1 MTFDEL
7 RQRDTLC
14 PTDLENVAVNDP
26 EVLSERFLRKASA
39 VALYTTA
46 KRRGDA
52 SEKHF
57 KNLQDAL
64 NTNAGASLEDRVVGL
79 SHAMQELSKGL
90 LEQRHQIGAVAAL
103 ATAALMIN
111 EKKRRL

>member
-1 MTFDEL
+1 MKSFDEI
-7 RQRDTLC
+7 REDSN
-14 PTDLENVAVNDP
+14 PEYLE
-26 EVLSERFLRKASA
+26 ERLLRKGSGLF
-39 VALYTTA
+39 LYTTA

-57 KNLQDAL
+57 KGVKDLL
-64 NTNAGASLEDRVVGL
+64 NTNAGASLEQQVRGL
-79 SHAMQELSKGL
+79 SHAMEELSKGL

-111 EKKRRL
+111 EKKTKRR

>member
-1 MTFDEL
+1 MKSFDEI
-7 RQRDTLC
+7 REDTN
-14 PTDLENVAVNDP
+14 PEYLE
-26 EVLSERFLRKASA
+26 ERLLRKGSGL
-39 VALYTTA
+39 VLYTSA

-57 KNLQDAL
+57 KGVKDLL
-64 NTNAGASLEDRVVGL
+64 NTNAGASLEQQVRGL
-79 SHAMQELSKGL
+79 SRAMEELSKGL

-111 EKKRRL
+111 EKKTKRR